1 MDVKNQNLIHQ
12 SPDIQDNHV
21 NGIKSKMDSLS
32 IKPVVVHDN
41 SCNGSKNGVSGCS
54 GVCDTVVSSAKVS
67 KCEVNAYLT
76 PQRSAGT
83 LSCSASSA
91 NAIARHAF
99 FSDNK
104 VPDHDSRTS
113 AKHDTPSSVSS
124 SQLPSDDAG
133 GGNGIQGVS
142 PVSLSNGNQSTGFS
156 TSDSIFTYNLT
167 DESQDELDSGV
178 TKCTS
183 DVSDSRA
190 TSTEA
195 GQSNSVSFSD
205 GKCVD
210 KSELIR
216 SVIEKVYVHTVTY
229 TVEDLLHFQKSRCLA
244 ETKLSRSGRT
254 PQDSDKVKTP
264 SSGQKDFGHKRFTS
278 RSLKDILKSMS
289 PGSRRKKLL
298 RSCGSLGSQSSNLGD
313 SVDSASAKDE
323 PIESFGMEEV
333 PRKTRSTL
341 HFEK

>member
-1 MDVKNQNLIHQ
+1 MEVKSQNLIHQ

-32 IKPVVVHDN
+32 IKPVVVHDS
-41 SCNGSKNGVSGCS
+41 SCNGSKNGVNGCS
-54 GVCDTVVSSAKVS
+54 GVCDTVVSSAKDS
-67 KCEVNAYLT
+67 KSEVNAYLT

-104 VPDHDSRTS
+104 VFDHDSTTT
-113 AKHDTPSSVSS
+113 AKRDTPSSVSS
-124 SQLPSDDAG
+124 SRLPNDDA
-133 GGNGIQGVS
+133 GNGIQGIS
-142 PVSLSNGNQSTGFS
+142 PVSLSNGNQSTGLS

-167 DESQDELDSGV
+167 DESQDELDSRV

-183 DVSDSRA
+183 DVSDSQA
-190 TSTEA
+190 TSAEA

-205 GKCVD
+205 SKYID

-244 ETKLSRSGRT
+244 EMKLSRSSRRT
-254 PQDSDKVKTP
+254 PRDSDKVKTP
-264 SSGQKDFGHKRFTS
+264 SSGQKDDFSHKKFTS

-323 PIESFGMEEV
+323 PIESFGTEEV
-333 PRKTRSTL
+333 PRKT
-341 HFEK
+341 